1 MNDAY
6 PFGEHDGCVN
16 AFISEP
22 ILPVQQSWKDSSA
35 LVASEA
41 AQAVNA
47 IDPGEAERVLS
58 AVTAASRVFVF
69 GQGRSGIALR
79 ALAMRLMHLGLP
91 VHVVGEAT
99 SPAITAGDLLLS
111 ASGSGSTPS
120 VLAAAR
126 SAIGAGAAVAAITA
140 APHSPLASLTST
152 VLVIPAAAKRD
163 RSGETSAQYAGS
175 LFEQALWLLGDG
187 LFHALWQRSG
197 LTAEELWSRHSNLE

>member
-1 MNDAY
+1 MN
-6 PFGEHDGCVN
+6 PFL
-16 AFISEP
+16 SEP
-22 ILPVQQSWKDSSA
+22 ALPVRQSWKDSSA

-41 AQAVNA
+41 ARAVVA
-47 IDPGEAERVLS
+47 IDPGEAERLLA
-58 AVTAASRVFVF
+58 AVTAASRVFVL

-79 ALAMRLMHLGLP
+79 ALAMRLMHLGLR

-111 ASGSGSTPS
+111 ASGSGTTPS

-126 SAIGAGAAVAAITA
+126 SAVDAGAAVAAVTA
-140 APHSPLASLTST
+140 APHSPLASLTPT

-175 LFEQALWLLGDG
+175 LFEQALWLTGDA
-187 LFHALWQRSG
+187 LFHALWVSSG
-197 LTAEELWSRHSNLE
+197 LTAEELWARHSNLE